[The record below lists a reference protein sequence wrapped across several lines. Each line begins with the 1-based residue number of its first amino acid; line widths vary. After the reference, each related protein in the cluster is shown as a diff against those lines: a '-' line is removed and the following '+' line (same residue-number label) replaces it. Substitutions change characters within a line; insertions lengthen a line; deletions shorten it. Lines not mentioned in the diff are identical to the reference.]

1 MSAQHNA
8 VLVFLEQL
16 RACQLL
22 RNIDVSLSR
31 WLASQL
37 PESDPCQLL
46 LCALVSHE
54 LGEGHVCIALDDL
67 TLTIEPWP
75 NVFQAEAQGYL
86 SATYSLDKE
95 VRFRHL
101 VDNKLIGDGQRVT
114 PLVLDNN
121 RLYLYRYWQY
131 ECQVAIRLTQQG
143 QNVSAFN
150 TSDLL
155 EQLNKYFTSDEMPD
169 WQRIAAAITSRH
181 QISVISGGPGTG
193 KTTTV
198 TKLLAIYIESQLRLS
213 RRPTI
218 ALAAPTGKAAA
229 RLSESIALAKVQLK
243 LSQQVLELIPEQ
255 GKTLHRLLGSK
266 VNSKKFF
273 HNQENPLQLDLLV
286 IDEASMI
293 DLPMMASVIN
303 ALSSQTRLVLIGD
316 KDQLASVEAGSVL
329 GDICAVPTLA
339 CYSQEQSQYLHQT
352 CDFSNTHYSTYPFS
366 DQIAFL
372 QKSYRFSASSGIGA
386 LATACN
392 NGSIAEIDR
401 VFNSGFTDLKLI
413 TPNQNK
419 AQILEK
425 VLLGYAHYIQLLL
438 ASDGVEQKVNPQ
450 QLITAFNQFQ
460 LLCALRSGDYG
471 VQTVNQ
477 LVENHFETLH
487 LKVLDN
493 RWYVGRPVMITRND
507 NQMLLYNG
515 DIGITCQDQETGQLK
530 VWFEQSGVVRGVLP
544 SRLPQHE
551 TVFAMTVHKSQGS
564 EFSHVMLLLAR
575 SAKVLNR
582 ELVYTAV
589 TRAKNKFSYFGQTD
603 VLKAAIEKKTK
614 RISGLADKIWT
625 KCN

>member
-1 MSAQHNA
+1 MSAHHSA
-8 VLVFLEQL
+8 VLAFLEQL
-16 RACQLL
+16 RARQLL

-37 PESDPCQLL
+37 PKSDPCQLL
-46 LCALVSHE
+46 LCALVSCE

-67 TLTIEPWP
+67 TLTTVHWP
-75 NVFQAEAQGYL
+75 RVLQAEAQEYL
-86 SATYSLDKE
+86 SAARSIDKE
-95 VRFRHL
+95 DRFKHL
-101 VDNKLIGDGQRVT
+101 VDNKLIGDGQCVT

-143 QNVSAFN
+143 QDVSAFN

-155 EQLNKYFTSDEMPD
+155 EQLNKYFSSEQIPD
-169 WQRIAAAITSRH
+169 WQRIAAAITTRH

-213 RRPTI
+213 RRPII

-229 RLSESIALAKVQLK
+229 RLSESIALAKDQLK
-243 LSQQVLELIPEQ
+243 LSQQVLEFIPEQ

-273 HNQENPLQLDLLV
+273 HHRENLLQLDLLV

-303 ALSSQTRLVLIGD
+303 ALASHTRLVLIGD

-352 CDFSNTHYSTYPFS
+352 CDFSNTHYSSYPFS

-386 LATACN
+386 LASACN
-392 NGSIAEIDR
+392 NGSIAGIDR
-401 VFNSGFTDLKLI
+401 VFNSGFADLKLI
-413 TPNQNK
+413 VPNQNK
-419 AQILEK
+419 AQILEQ

-438 ASDGVEQKVNPQ
+438 ASDGVEQAVNPQ

-460 LLCALRSGDYG
+460 PLCALRLGDYG

-477 LVENHFETLH
+477 LIENHFEA
-487 LKVLDN
+487 LKLKELDN

-515 DIGITCQDQETGQLK
+515 DIGIACHDQETGQLK

-564 EFSHVMLLLAR
+564 EFSHVMLLLAQ

-589 TRAKNKFSYFGQTD
+589 TRAKNKFSYFGQID
-603 VLKAAIEKKTK
+603 VLKDAIEKKTK
-614 RISGLADKIWT
+614 RVSGLADKIWT
-625 KCN
+625 KVN